1 MAKKFDPAIIE
12 AEENLLIDYQF
23 LLQELMKQKSVTPTQ
38 LAEMAGLSK
47 SRISQIIS
55 PDANPT
61 VKTFARLFHVLGERV
76 VPELDAASQESSPNI
91 IGTASAEWAPFEQA
105 ERLDRVV
112 RRNDAELIAL
122 VKETAEFASNDN
134 YAKVVVMKA
143 EVMITLEAKA
153 A

>member
-55 PDANPT
+55 PDANP
-61 VKTFARLFHVLGERV
+61 RPCGR
-76 VPELDAASQESSPNI
+76 I
-91 IGTASAEWAPFEQA
+91 
-105 ERLDRVV
+105 
-112 RRNDAELIAL
+112 
-122 VKETAEFASNDN
+122 
-134 YAKVVVMKA
+134 
-143 EVMITLEAKA
+143 
-153 A
+153 